1 MFINISWETNVP
13 WNIIQEILVY
23 TRDWQPFYVKDHIIN
38 ILGFMGQVVSV
49 KSTKLWR
56 RVSIDIA

>member
-1 MFINISWETNVP
+1 MCLA

-23 TRDWQPFYVKDHIIN
+23 TRRWQPFYVKDHIIN
-38 ILGFMGQVVSV
+38 SLGFMGQVVSV
-49 KSTKLWR
+49 KSTQLCR